1 MPHQPNSAP
10 AKRRAALL
18 TALAVS
24 TGLLSACERIEG
36 IGKAPEL
43 TRITDPHSVPGYQA
57 VHLPMPAVPPGEQK
71 PNSLWRAGARAFFKD
86 QRANKVGDI
95 LTVTIQINDK
105 AQLDN
110 STTRSRDGKENMSVP
125 GLFGYQNNIARA
137 LGTTDS
143 NDLTSL
149 TSSSNSTGTGGI
161 KRAEAI
167 QLKLAALII
176 DVLPNGTLVIQG
188 KQEVRVNYELRDLTI
203 NGVIRPEDINN
214 DNTIGYEKIAEARI
228 SYGGK
233 GQMTDLQ
240 QPRYGQQLLDVI
252 SPF

>member
-1 MPHQPNSAP
+1 MTKTSFP
-10 AKRRAALL
+10 ARRLGRTTLLATLALS
-18 TALAVS
+18 TSMLA
-24 TGLLSACERIEG
+24 GCDRLSG
-36 IGKAPEL
+36 IGKEPEL
-43 TRITDPHSVPGYQA
+43 TKITDPHAQPGYTA
-57 VHLPMPAVPPGEQK
+57 VHLPMPAVPQGEQRA
-71 PNSLWRAGARAFFKD
+71 NSLWRAGARAFFKD

-95 LTVTIQINDK
+95 LTVTIAINDK

-110 STTRSRDGKENMSVP
+110 STTRSRDGTEDMNVP
-125 GLFGYQNNIARA
+125 ALFGYGNNIARA
-137 LGTTDS
+137 LGQTTTDPITGI
-143 NDLTSL
+143 TSK
-149 TSSSNSTGTGGI
+149 TTSTGTGGI

-167 QLKLAALII
+167 QLKLAALIT

-188 KQEVRVNYELRDLTI
+188 KQQVRVNYELSDLTI
-203 NGVIRPEDINN
+203 NGVIRPEDISN

-233 GQMTDLQ
+233 GQMSDLQ